1 MASIRKRN
9 GKWQV
14 QIRRTAKGS
23 ASKTFIRKQDAIVWA
38 REQEISLQNGQRF
51 DSEIPDL
58 TIYCLM
64 KKYRDIVTPQK
75 RGHAHEARRIER
87 LLKDRELM
95 TIRLQNAQPH
105 VFASFR
111 DRRDCQTGHGHVI
124 MT

>member
-1 MASIRKRN
+1 MASYRKRH

-38 REQEISLQNGQRF
+38 REQEILLQNGRRF
-51 DSEIPDL
+51 NSETPDL

-95 TIRLQNAQPH
+95 TIRLQKALAPRNASLRPLQK
-105 VFASFR
+105 
-111 DRRDCQTGHGHVI
+111 I
-124 MT
+124 